1 MSSGVEADTMAG
13 QERTVLWM
21 RALVAVLVALI
32 ILGGAGAAQFAS
44 KLRATRL
51 FGASDGA
58 TILAL
63 AGVRDFAE
71 QADMRSLMLTPLGA
85 DSLVM
90 KAKVFVGD
98 QSMGTYAVQMVRE
111 APQSFRL
118 RSTGR
123 LKSGDESMVC
133 SVDVLLRFNETGE
146 TRPSVGLEQ
155 PPLCNGS
162 RHESAVIRVS
172 NIGS

>member
-1 MSSGVEADTMAG
+1 MSSGEQSNAMDRP
-13 QERTVLWM
+13 ERKFTWM
-21 RALVAVLVALI
+21 RALLGVLIALI
-32 ILGGAGAAQFAS
+32 ILGGAGAAQLAA
-44 KLRATRL
+44 KLRDTRL

-63 AGVRDFAE
+63 AGVRDFADS
-71 QADMRSLMLTPLGA
+71 ADLDALMLTPVGA

-90 KAKVFVGD
+90 KARVFVGD
-98 QSMGTYAVQMVRE
+98 GSMGTYAIQVVHE
-111 APQSFRL
+111 APRAFRL

-123 LKSGDESMVC
+123 LKSGDDSMVC
-133 SVDVLLRFNETGE
+133 SVDVLLEIDE
-146 TRPSVGLEQ
+146 AIDARPMLGMQQ
-155 PPLCNGS
+155 PPLCNGL

>member
-1 MSSGVEADTMAG
+1 MSSGVEPDTAVG
-13 QERTVLWM
+13 QARTAVWM
-21 RALVAVLVALI
+21 RALVAVLIALI
-32 ILGGAGAAQFAS
+32 ILGGVSAARLAG
-44 KLRATRL
+44 KLRDTRL
-51 FGASDGA
+51 FGASDSA

-71 QADMRSLMLTPLGA
+71 RADIRSLMLTPLGA

-98 QSMGTYAVQMVRE
+98 GSMGTYAVQMVRE

-133 SVDVLLRFNETGE
+133 SVDVLLRFSETGE
-146 TRPSVGLEQ
+146 PRPSAGLEQ